1 MSWFLGGDTKKELE
15 ETKKKLD
22 SYKTINE
29 NLTKTILELKEKFEE
44 KEKEI
49 DELKNKLQ
57 HKEELKYANEDNSP
71 EKYYDIII
79 DINSLKGIKQGWKI
93 KWTDENSKNYKNLKN
108 NKSIK
113 IGVIGNGNKGKSFI
127 LQKFSGKE
135 IPKGTNI
142 KTEGLSLL
150 YKNKE
155 NNNNNKEVLLLDSAG
170 FETPLLKNTIDDK
183 EINDDQISIIARDKI
198 FTELFLQ
205 ELIIEFSDIILI
217 VIGLLTFSE
226 QKLLNRIKKNIIK
239 NKKKNK
245 SLDKT
250 IIIIHNLQNFV
261 EVEQV
266 EKYLKEVLLN
276 SATFSLTQL
285 PGTIRD
291 SKNKNGEEIHGFFY
305 KESYALENQEINI
318 CHLIM
323 ANEGS
328 NAGNYY
334 NEYAISHLWN
344 LVSVSY
350 NWKEIDVIQEIQN
363 CFIDFS
369 KQVFEYNVN
378 SKDNK
383 KIQTLTNEDIIFDEK
398 DNSIKLKNDF
408 EIRFKKLLVNEL
420 GISNFRNNN
429 CDPKYSYYKRKEE
442 KASYFVVKVEI
453 PGNYEDL
460 NGIASIEHEY
470 TLFKIS
476 GKKLKDNDDKVNIS
490 IKDVREYGE
499 FGIILP
505 LLTSE
510 IRYLNKKAIIDTNPE
525 KGIIS
530 FSFLIDDDN

>member
-1 MSWFLGGDTKKELE
+1 MSWFSGSSTQKELE
-15 ETKKKLD
+15 DTKKKLE
-22 SYKTINE
+22 SVKAINE
-29 NLTKTILELKEKFEE
+29 NLTNAIVELKSKFEE

-57 HKEELKYANEDNSP
+57 HKEELKYASEENSP

-79 DINSLKGIKQGWKI
+79 DINSLKGIKKGWKI

-170 FETPLLKNTIDDK
+170 FETPLLKNTIEDGEIDD
-183 EINDDQISIIARDKI
+183 EQISIIARDKI

-261 EVEQV
+261 EKEQV

-276 SATFSLTQL
+276 SATFSLTKL
-285 PGTIRD
+285 PGTIRN
-291 SKNKNGEEIHGFFY
+291 NKNGEEINGFFY
-305 KESYALENQEINI
+305 KECYSLENQEINI

-323 ANEGS
+323 ANDGS

-334 NEYAISHLWN
+334 NEYAIYHLWN

-363 CFIDFS
+363 HFIEFS
-369 KQVFEYNVN
+369 KQVFEYNIN

-383 KIQTLTNEDIIFDEK
+383 KIQTLTKEDIIFDEK
-398 DNSIKLKNDF
+398 ENSIKLKNDF
-408 EIRFKKLLVNEL
+408 EIKFKKLLVNEL

-429 CDPKYSYYKRKEE
+429 CDPKYSYYKKKEE
-442 KASYFVVKVEI
+442 NASYFVVKVEI
-453 PGNYEDL
+453 PGNYENL

-476 GKKLKDNDDKVNIS
+476 GKKLKDDDDKINTS

-510 IRYLNKKAIIDTNPE
+510 IRYLNKKAIIDKNPE